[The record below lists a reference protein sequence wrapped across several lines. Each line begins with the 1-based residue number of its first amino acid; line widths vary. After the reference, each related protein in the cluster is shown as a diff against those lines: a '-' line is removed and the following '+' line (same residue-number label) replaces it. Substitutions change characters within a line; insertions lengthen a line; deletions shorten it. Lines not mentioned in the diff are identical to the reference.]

1 MAAEFDGL
9 AIARHRIAKE
19 ARERT
24 GRLDLTALGLEELP
38 PEVAGL
44 AHLREL
50 NLARG
55 YGQRIRNDAGQ
66 VFESQDNR
74 IADLGPLAQLTA
86 LQSLDCAFTQVADL
100 APLRGLT
107 ALRSLSFSLT
117 PVADL
122 APVARL
128 TALQSL
134 DCSGTQVVDLAPL
147 APLTALQSL
156 NASARKSPT
165 SRLSAD

>member
-24 GRLDLTALGLEELP
+24 GRRDLTALGLEELP

-74 IADLGPLAQLTA
+74 IADLGPLAQLTP
-86 LQSLDCAFTQVADL
+86 CN
-100 APLRGLT
+100 
-107 ALRSLSFSLT
+107 
-117 PVADL
+117 
-122 APVARL
+122 RL
-128 TALQSL
+128 TAPS
-134 DCSGTQVVDLAPL
+134 
-147 APLTALQSL
+147 
-156 NASARKSPT
+156 RKSSTLRP
-165 SRLSAD
+165 SRD